1 MGFCEITNSEMPT
14 ERDYQHLTVLLREAV
29 APLADNRGSIYIDC
43 TFGGGGHTDLLLKRR
58 PNVRL
63 IAFDRDQDMLDK
75 GKERFRE
82 EIAAGRLTLVHSN
95 YGDIRQRLSE
105 LGIRGVDGILVD
117 AGVSSFQ
124 LDIPGRGFSFMR
136 PGPLDMRM
144 DRSEPL
150 TAYEVVNHWPRQE
163 LEKVFFEYGEE
174 RFSRKIAS
182 RIVEHREKA
191 PIDDTL
197 ALAKI
202 IEDCLPRAH
211 GPKKGPHPATRVF
224 QAIRIAV
231 NGELDGLRRLLAEI
245 PEILNPGGV
254 FAAISFHSLEDRLV
268 KERLRYLAAACV
280 CPLTVVT
287 CPRCNHPPGL
297 LLQKKPIVPSDE
309 EMAANPRSRSAK
321 LRVFVR
327 NSEEIRK
334 APFEERDAR

>member
-1 MGFCEITNSEMPT
+1 MST
-14 ERDYQHLTVLLREAV
+14 EREYQHLTVLLRETV
-29 APLADNRGSIYIDC
+29 APLLENRGNIYIDC
-43 TFGGGGHTDLLLKRR
+43 TFGGGGHTDLLLKRK
-58 PNVRL
+58 PNAKVVAL
-63 IAFDRDQDMLDK
+63 DRDQQMLDRA
-75 GKERFRE
+75 KEHFRDE
-82 EIAAGRLTLVHSN
+82 LGSGRLVLVHSN
-95 YGDIRQRLSE
+95 YGDLRQRLSE
-105 LGIRGVDGILVD
+105 MGIGRVDGVIVD

-124 LDIPGRGFSFMR
+124 IDIPDRGFSFMKA
-136 PGPLDMRM
+136 GPLDMRM

-182 RIVEHREKA
+182 RIVEHREKT
-191 PIDDTL
+191 PIADTL

-231 NGELDGLRRLLAEI
+231 NGELDGLRRLLGEI
-245 PEILNPGGV
+245 PEILSAGGV

-268 KERLRYLAAACV
+268 KERLRYLTTMCV
-280 CPLTVVT
+280 CPLTVIT
-287 CPRCNHPPGL
+287 CPRCNHPPGF

-309 EMAANPRSRSAK
+309 EIAQNPRSRSAK

-334 APFEERDAR
+334 APYAEGEGGN

>member
-1 MGFCEITNSEMPT
+1 MPT

-29 APLADNRGSIYIDC
+29 APLAENRGSIYIDC
-43 TFGGGGHTDLLLKRR
+43 TFGGGGHTQLLLKRR
-58 PNVRL
+58 TGIKV
-63 IAFDRDQDMLDK
+63 IALDRDQDMLDR
-75 GKERFRE
+75 GRENFRE
-82 EIAAGRLTLVHSN
+82 EIADGRLTLVHAN
-95 YGDIRQRLSE
+95 YGDIRQSLNE
-105 LGIRGVDGILVD
+105 LGISGVDGILVD

-191 PIDDTL
+191 PIEDTL

-297 LLQKKPIVPSDE
+297 LLQKKPIVPSDD
-309 EMAANPRSRSAK
+309 EMAANPRARSAK

-327 NSEEIRK
+327 NSEEIRRP
-334 APFEERDAR
+334 AVDGGE

>member
-1 MGFCEITNSEMPT
+1 MST
-14 ERDYQHLTVLLREAV
+14 ERDYQHLTVLLRETV
-29 APLADNRGSIYIDC
+29 APLLENRGNIYIDC
-43 TFGGGGHTDLLLKRR
+43 TFGGGGHTDLLLKRK
-58 PNVRL
+58 PGAKV
-63 IAFDRDQDMLDK
+63 IALDRDEDMLTRGREK
-75 GKERFRE
+75 FSE
-82 EIAAGRLTLVHSN
+82 EIAAGRLVLVHSN
-95 YGDIRQRLSE
+95 YGDLRERLNE
-105 LGIRGVDGILVD
+105 LGIGGVDGIIVD

-124 LDIPGRGFSFMR
+124 IDIPDRGFSFMKA
-136 PGPLDMRM
+136 GPLDMRM

-191 PIDDTL
+191 PIADTL

-231 NGELDGLRRLLAEI
+231 NGELDGLRRLLGEI
-245 PEILNPGGV
+245 PEILSPGGV

-268 KERLRYLAAACV
+268 KERLRYLTTMCV
-280 CPLTVVT
+280 CPLTVLT
-287 CPRCNHPPGL
+287 CPRCNHPPGF
-297 LLQKKPIVPSDE
+297 LLQKKPILPSDE
-309 EMAANPRSRSAK
+309 EIQANPRSRSAK

-327 NSEEIRK
+327 NSEEIRR
-334 APFEERDAR
+334 PDGVEQNQ

>member
-1 MGFCEITNSEMPT
+1 MST
-14 ERDYQHLTVLLREAV
+14 ERESQHLTVLLREAV
-29 APLADNRGSIYIDC
+29 SPLIENRGEIYIDC
-43 TFGGGGHTDLLLKRR
+43 TLGGGGHTELLLKRKPAAR
-58 PNVRL
+58 IV
-63 IAFDRDQDMLDK
+63 AFDRDLDMI
-75 GKERFRE
+75 ERAKARFAE
-82 EIAAGRLTLVHSN
+82 ELASGRLSLVHSN
-95 YGDIRQRLSE
+95 YGDIRERLLE
-105 LGIRGVDGILVD
+105 LGLQAVDGILVD

-124 LDIPGRGFSFMR
+124 LDLPERGFSFGKA
-136 PGPLDMRM
+136 GPLDMRM

-182 RIVEHREKA
+182 RIVEFREKA
-191 PIDDTL
+191 PISDTL

-202 IEDCLPRAH
+202 VEDCLPRAH

-245 PEILNPGGV
+245 PDILNPGGV

-268 KERLRYLAAACV
+268 KERLRYLTAACV

-287 CPRCNHPPGL
+287 CSRCNHPPGVM
-297 LLQKKPIVPSDE
+297 LQKKPVVPSDE
-309 EMAANPRSRSAK
+309 EISANPRSRSAK

-327 NSEEIRK
+327 GSGEIRRP
-334 APFEERDAR
+334 PFDGGKTNF

>member
-1 MGFCEITNSEMPT
+1 MTT
-14 ERDYQHLTVLLREAV
+14 ERESQHLTVLLREAV
-29 APLADNRGSIYIDC
+29 SPLVENRGEIYIDC
-43 TFGGGGHTDLLLKRR
+43 TLGGGGHTDLLLKRKQNGR
-58 PNVRL
+58 V
-63 IAFDRDQDMLDK
+63 IAFDRDLDMIEK
-75 GKERFRE
+75 AKARFAA
-82 EIAAGRLTLVHSN
+82 EIEAGRLTLVHSN
-95 YGDIRQRLSE
+95 YGDIRRRLTE
-105 LGIRGVDGILVD
+105 LGVHTVDGILVD

-124 LDIPGRGFSFMR
+124 IDIPERGFSFTKA
-136 PGPLDMRM
+136 GPLDMRM
-144 DRSEPL
+144 DQSEPL
-150 TAYEVVNHWPRQE
+150 TAYEVVNQWPRQE

-191 PIDDTL
+191 PIADTL

-202 IEDCLPRAH
+202 VEDCLPRAH

-224 QAIRIAV
+224 QAIRIVV

-245 PEILNPGGV
+245 PELLNPGGV

-268 KERLRYLAAACV
+268 KERLRYLTAACV

-287 CPRCNHPPGL
+287 CPRCNHPPGV

-309 EMAANPRSRSAK
+309 EIDYNPRSRSAK

-327 NSEEIRK
+327 NSGEIRK
-334 APFEERDAR
+334 PPFEQGNKDG